1 MKTIAISNTING
13 VKTVVDTEATTLGE
27 LKQFMAENNISYPT
41 DALWYSGLTKSRLE
55 FDNSEFISDSPRTC
69 NIDGTEKQ
77 VYGVVLIV
85 PSKNKIES
93 GAMTRSELYMYIHEN
108 NLKDEIKEVFG
119 KPYTNVP
126 TDDLYEFIN
135 HYDDEPAEDMENHN
149 CDCNSSTEDKPH
161 FETPLDLLKF
171 ASHLLNHAIEIVEGC
186 DGNCNEE
193 VEDDLD
199 KMVKD
204 IMQYMQ

>member
-13 VKTVVDTEATTLGE
+13 TKTIVGTEATTLGE
-27 LKQFMAENNISYPT
+27 LKRFMVDNNISYPE

-55 FDNSEFISDSPRTC
+55 FENSEFISDTPRTC
-69 NIDGTEKQ
+69 NIDGEEVQ

-93 GAMTRSELYMYIHEN
+93 GVMSRGELYIFINEN
-108 NLKDEIKEVFG
+108 NLKDEIKEAFG

-126 TDDLYEFIN
+126 TEDLQEFVN
-135 HYDDEPAEDMENHN
+135 HYDDKPADDFENGDCG
-149 CDCNSSTEDKPH
+149 CDSFTEDEPH

-171 ASHLLNHAIEIVEGC
+171 ASHLLNRAIEIVENC
-186 DGNCNEE
+186 NGNCNEE

-204 IMQYMQ
+204 IMQ

>member
-27 LKQFMAENNISYPT
+27 LKQFMVDHNITYPE

-55 FDNSEFISDSPRTC
+55 FDSSEFISDNPRTC
-69 NIDGTEKQ
+69 NINGTEKQ

-119 KPYTNVP
+119 KPYTNIP
-126 TDDLYEFIN
+126 TEDLCEFIN
-135 HYDDEPAEDMENHN
+135 NYDDEPANDDFEDED
-149 CDCNSSTEDKPH
+149 CDCDSIAEDGPH

-171 ASHLLNHAIEIVEGC
+171 ASHLLNRAIEIVESC

-204 IMQYMQ
+204 IMR

>member
-13 VKTVVDTEATTLGE
+13 VKTIVDTEATTLGE
-27 LKQFMAENNISYPT
+27 LKQFMVDHNINYPE

-55 FDNSEFISDSPRTC
+55 FENSEFISDTPRTC
-69 NIDGTEKQ
+69 NINGKEEQ

-93 GAMTRSELYMYIHEN
+93 GAMSRGELYIFINEN
-108 NLKDEIKEVFG
+108 NLKDEIKEAFG

-126 TDDLYEFIN
+126 TEDLQEFVN
-135 HYDDEPAEDMENHN
+135 HYDDKPADDFENGN
-149 CDCNSSTEDKPH
+149 CDCNPCTEEKPH

-171 ASHLLNHAIEIVEGC
+171 ASHLLNRAIEIVENC
-186 DGNCNEE
+186 NGNCNEE

-204 IMQYMQ
+204 IMQ

>member
-13 VKTVVDTEATTLGE
+13 AKTIVNTEATTLGE
-27 LKQFMAENNISYPT
+27 LKRFMVDNNISYPE

-55 FDNSEFISDSPRTC
+55 FENSEFISDTPRTC
-69 NIDGTEKQ
+69 NINGEETQ

-93 GAMTRSELYMYIHEN
+93 GVMSRGELYIFINEN
-108 NLKDEIKEVFG
+108 NLKDEIREAFG
-119 KPYTNVP
+119 KPYTNIP
-126 TDDLYEFIN
+126 TEDLQEFVN
-135 HYDDEPAEDMENHN
+135 HYDDKPTDEDESCG
-149 CDCNSSTEDKPH
+149 CDSFTEKEPH

-171 ASHLLNHAIEIVEGC
+171 ASHLLNRAIEIVENC
-186 DGNCNEE
+186 NGNCNEE

-204 IMQYMQ
+204 IMQ

>member
-27 LKQFMAENNISYPT
+27 LKQFMADNNISYPA

-55 FDNSEFISDSPRTC
+55 FENSEFISDTPRTC
-69 NIDGTEKQ
+69 NINGEEKQ

-93 GAMTRSELYMYIHEN
+93 GAMSRSELYMYIHEN
-108 NLKDEIKEVFG
+108 NLKDEIKEAFG

-126 TDDLYEFIN
+126 TEDLCEFIS
-135 HYDDEPAEDMENHN
+135 HYDDEPADDDLNEE
-149 CDCNSSTEDKPH
+149 DCNCESFLGESHCFD
-161 FETPLDLLKF
+161 TPLDLLKF
-171 ASHLLNHAIEIVEGC
+171 ASHLLNRAIEIVEKC
-186 DGNCNEE
+186 NGNCNEE
-193 VEDDLD
+193 MEDDLD

-204 IMQYMQ
+204 ILHK